1 MSALEKPDVTI
12 DNEDIYSLLVDIQK
26 QLADQ
31 KVVLDQVSQLL
42 AQVPQAMEQLNSNP
56 MFKPFAKMLGLGG

>member
-26 QLADQ
+26 QLLDQ
-31 KVVLDQVSQLL
+31 KVVLDQVSSLL
-42 AQVPQAMEQLNSNP
+42 AQIPQAMEQLNSNP

>member
-1 MSALEKPDVTI
+1 MSELIKPDVVI

-26 QLADQ
+26 QLAEQKQVIDQ
-31 KVVLDQVSQLL
+31 LSGLL
-42 AQVPQAMEQLNSNP
+42 AQVPAAMEQLNSNP